1 MIFNFLRKIF
11 YSALPVSS
19 IALLALVLCSH
30 HAFSQANNIVTPRD
44 IGSLGDVSWGYLEF
58 EVRGQPNIG
67 EFFPILP
74 DTEIALYDS
83 RGKVL
88 LENDNI
94 NFFLGNFN
102 SKITWKNPVAGQ
114 YYLAVGLNN
123 TEFKEQFLVTT
134 TSTSSGRYLLTTS
147 RENTPP
153 GDPTFSPILLGT
165 VPARGVVFY
174 KFTIT
179 DRLNDLDGD
188 GIVNSVEDQYDC
200 LDKNVADADKDPD
213 RDGLSNIAELNLGT
227 DPCNPDSDFDG
238 LTDGEEVNRIVSGQ
252 PAPTNPRD
260 DDTDGDGLSDGFE
273 TGTGIVNG
281 MTDSGTDPLLADTD
295 SDAVGDLKE
304 LQIGTDPF
312 NPDTDGDGSA
322 DGVEIARQ
330 TDPLDGI
337 RASDQQA
344 KLIDI
349 EYKSQGLISMTWETT
364 ASVDYQLQKSR
375 NLKEWENLGT
385 PAVAT
390 SDIFTYSQPYSGG
403 REFFRLKSVPAPYL
417 DGKSPLHAISLGS
430 VPSGD
435 LFLYTWGSAF
445 IDTVMVLY
453 DSNGNFL
460 SFNDDISDTLRL
472 SVIRGFF
479 PPGTYYMATG
489 KFPLLFRPNESIP
502 FYVAGTPGLTDE
514 LTINVFGDNIEA
526 GILQSASGVNASGA
540 LWFSIVVE

>member
-1 MIFNFLRKIF
+1 MIFNFLRKTL

-102 SKITWKNPVAGQ
+102 SRITWKNPVAGQ

-153 GDPTFSPILLGT
+153 GNPTFSPIMTGT

-174 KFTIT
+174 KFIIT

-188 GIVNSVEDQYDC
+188 GIFNSVEDQYDC

-238 LTDGEEVNRIVSGQ
+238 LTDGEEVNRVVSGQ
-252 PAPTNPRD
+252 PASTNPRD

-295 SDAVGDLKE
+295 GDAVGDLKE

-349 EYKSQGLISMTWETT
+349 EYKSPGVISMTWKKT

-375 NLKEWENLGT
+375 NLKKWENVETTG
-385 PAVAT
+385 VANT
-390 SDIFTYSQPYSGG
+390 DVFTYSHPSTGE
-403 REFFRLKSVPAPYL
+403 REFFRLKSVPVPYL
-417 DGKSPLHAISLGS
+417 DGKSPLHALSLGS
-430 VPSGD
+430 VPAGK
-435 LFLYTWGSAF
+435 LYIDTWGSAV
-445 IDTVMVLY
+445 IDTVMACY

-460 SFNDDISDTLRL
+460 FWNDDSSDT
-472 SVIRGFF
+472 IRWSFLGATFL
-479 PPGTYYMATG
+479 PGTYYIATG
-489 KFPLLFRPNESIP
+489 KFPFLFGPNRSKP
-502 FYVAGTPGLTDE
+502 FNATGTTGVTDE
-514 LTINVFGDNIEA
+514 ITANVFGENIEA
-526 GILQSASGVNASGA
+526 GILQSVSGVNASGA

>member
-1 MIFNFLRKIF
+1 MIFNFLRKTL
-11 YSALPVSS
+11 YSALPVSF

-58 EVRGQPNIG
+58 EVKGQPDIG

-102 SKITWKNPVAGQ
+102 SRITWKNPVAGQ

-153 GDPTFSPILLGT
+153 GNPTFSPIMTGT

-174 KFTIT
+174 KFIIT

-188 GIVNSVEDQYDC
+188 GIFNSVEDQYDC

-238 LTDGEEVNRIVSGQ
+238 LTDGEEVNRVVSGQ
-252 PAPTNPRD
+252 PASTNPRD

-295 SDAVGDLKE
+295 GDAVGDLKE

-349 EYKSQGLISMTWETT
+349 EYKSPGVISMTWKKT

-375 NLKEWENLGT
+375 NLKKWENVETTG
-385 PAVAT
+385 VANT
-390 SDIFTYSQPYSGG
+390 DVFTYSHPSTGE
-403 REFFRLKSVPAPYL
+403 REFFRLKSVPVPYL
-417 DGKSPLHAISLGS
+417 DGKSPLHALSLGS
-430 VPSGD
+430 VPAGK
-435 LFLYTWGSAF
+435 LYIDTWGSAV
-445 IDTVMVLY
+445 IDTVMACY

-460 SFNDDISDTLRL
+460 FWNDDSSDT
-472 SVIRGFF
+472 IRWSFLGATFL
-479 PPGTYYMATG
+479 PGTYYIATG
-489 KFPLLFRPNESIP
+489 KFPFLFGPNRSKP
-502 FYVAGTPGLTDE
+502 FNATGTTGVTDE
-514 LTINVFGDNIEA
+514 ITANVFGENIEA
-526 GILQSASGVNASGA
+526 GILQSVSGVNASGA

>member
-19 IALLALVLCSH
+19 IALVLCSH
-30 HAFSQANNIVTPRD
+30 YAFSQANNIVTPRD

-58 EVRGQPNIG
+58 EVRGQPNLG
-67 EFFPILP
+67 ELFPILP

-83 RGKVL
+83 GGKVL

-102 SKITWKNPVAGQ
+102 SRIKWKNPVAGQ
-114 YYLAVGLNN
+114 YYLAVGLKN

-134 TSTSSGRYLLTTS
+134 TSTSSGRYLLTIS

-153 GDPTFSPILLGT
+153 GNPTFNPIMPGK
-165 VPARGVVFY
+165 VPANGVVFY

-188 GIVNSVEDQYDC
+188 GIFNSVEDQYDC

-295 SDAVGDLKE
+295 GDAVGDLKE

-322 DGVEIARQ
+322 DGVEIASQ

-385 PAVAT
+385 PAIAT
-390 SDIFTYSQPYSGG
+390 SDIFTYIQPYSGG

-417 DGKSPLHAISLGS
+417 DGKSPLHALSLGS
-430 VPSGD
+430 VPAGK
-435 LFLYTWGSAF
+435 LYIDTWGSAV
-445 IDTVMVLY
+445 IDTVMACY

-460 SFNDDISDTLRL
+460 FWNDDSSDT
-472 SVIRGFF
+472 IRWSFLGATFL
-479 PPGTYYMATG
+479 PGTYYIATG
-489 KFPLLFRPNESIP
+489 KFPFLFGPNRSKP
-502 FYVAGTPGLTDE
+502 FNVTGTTGVTDE
-514 LTINVFGDNIEA
+514 ITANVLGENIEA
-526 GILQSASGVNASGA
+526 GILQSVSGVNSSGA

>member
-1 MIFNFLRKIF
+1 MIFNFLRKTL

-30 HAFSQANNIVTPRD
+30 HVFSQANNIVTPRD

-67 EFFPILP
+67 ELFPILP

-83 RGKVL
+83 GGRVL

-102 SKITWKNPVAGQ
+102 SRIKWKNPVAGQ
-114 YYLAVGLNN
+114 YYLAVGLKN

-153 GDPTFSPILLGT
+153 GNPTFNPIMPGK
-165 VPARGVVFY
+165 VPANGVVFY

-188 GIVNSVEDQYDC
+188 GIFNSVEDQYDC

-295 SDAVGDLKE
+295 GDAVGDLKE

-322 DGVEIARQ
+322 DGVEIASQ

-385 PAVAT
+385 PAIAT
-390 SDIFTYSQPYSGG
+390 SDIFTYSQPSTGE

-417 DGKSPLHAISLGS
+417 DGKSPLHALSLGS
-430 VPSGD
+430 VPAGK
-435 LFLYTWGSAF
+435 LYIDTWGSAV
-445 IDTVMVLY
+445 IDTVMACY

-460 SFNDDISDTLRL
+460 FWNDDSSDT
-472 SVIRGFF
+472 IRWSFLGATFL
-479 PPGTYYMATG
+479 PGTYYIATG
-489 KFPLLFRPNESIP
+489 KFPFLFGPNRSKP
-502 FYVAGTPGLTDE
+502 FNVTGTTGVTDE
-514 LTINVFGDNIEA
+514 ITANVLGENIEA
-526 GILQSASGVNASGA
+526 GILQSVSGVNSSGA

>member
-1 MIFNFLRKIF
+1 MIFNFLRKTL

-58 EVRGQPNIG
+58 EVRGQPNFG
-67 EFFPILP
+67 ELFPILP

-83 RGKVL
+83 GGKVL

-102 SKITWKNPVAGQ
+102 SRITWKNPVAGQ
-114 YYLAVGLNN
+114 YYLAVGLKN

-153 GDPTFSPILLGT
+153 GNPTFNPIMPGT
-165 VPARGVVFY
+165 VPANGVVFY
-174 KFTIT
+174 KFIIT

-188 GIVNSVEDQYDC
+188 GIFNSVEDQYDC

-238 LTDGEEVNRIVSGQ
+238 LTDGEEVNRVVSGQ
-252 PAPTNPRD
+252 PASTNPRD

-295 SDAVGDLKE
+295 GDAVGDLKE

-322 DGVEIARQ
+322 DGVEIASQ

-337 RASDQQA
+337 RPSDHQA

-349 EYKSQGLISMTWETT
+349 EYKSQGVISMTWRTT

-375 NLKEWENLGT
+375 DLMKWENVETTGI
-385 PAVAT
+385 AN
-390 SDIFTYSQPYSGG
+390 SDVFTYSQPSTGE
-403 REFFRLKSVPAPYL
+403 REFFRLKSVPVPYL
-417 DGKSPLHAISLGS
+417 DGKSPLHALSLGS
-430 VPSGD
+430 VPAGK
-435 LFLYTWGSAF
+435 LYIDTWGSAV
-445 IDTVMVLY
+445 IDTVMACY
-453 DSNGNFL
+453 DSNGNYLFW
-460 SFNDDISDTLRL
+460 NDDSSDT
-472 SVIRGFF
+472 IR
-479 PPGTYYMATG
+479 
-489 KFPLLFRPNESIP
+489 
-502 FYVAGTPGLTDE
+502 
-514 LTINVFGDNIEA
+514 
-526 GILQSASGVNASGA
+526 
-540 LWFSIVVE
+540 

>member
-1 MIFNFLRKIF
+1 M
-11 YSALPVSS
+11 SVSS

-30 HAFSQANNIVTPRD
+30 HAFSQANNIVPPRD

-67 EFFPILP
+67 ELFPILP

-102 SKITWKNPVAGQ
+102 SRITWKNPVAGQ
-114 YYLAVGLNN
+114 YYLAVGLKN

-153 GDPTFSPILLGT
+153 GNPTFNPIMPGT

-174 KFTIT
+174 KFIIT

-188 GIVNSVEDQYDC
+188 GIFNSVEDQYDC

-252 PAPTNPRD
+252 PASTNPRD

-295 SDAVGDLKE
+295 GDAVGDLKE

-322 DGVEIARQ
+322 DGVEIASQ

-337 RASDQQA
+337 RPSDQQA

-349 EYKSQGLISMTWETT
+349 EYKSQGLISMTWRTT

-375 NLKEWENLGT
+375 DLKKWENVETTGI
-385 PAVAT
+385 AN
-390 SDIFTYSQPYSGG
+390 SDVFTYSQPSTGE
-403 REFFRLKSVPAPYL
+403 REFFRLKSVPVPYL
-417 DGKSPLHAISLGS
+417 DGKSPLHALSLGS
-430 VPSGD
+430 VPAGK
-435 LFLYTWGSAF
+435 LYIDTWGSAV
-445 IDTVMVLY
+445 IDTVMACY
-453 DSNGNFL
+453 DSNGNYLFW
-460 SFNDDISDTLRL
+460 NDDSSETIRW
-472 SVIRGFF
+472 SVIGATFL
-479 PPGTYYMATG
+479 PGTYYIATG
-489 KFPLLFRPNESIP
+489 KFPFLGLNRSKP
-502 FYVAGTPGLTDE
+502 FNITGTTGVTDGI
-514 LTINVFGDNIEA
+514 TVNVFGENIEA
-526 GILQSASGVNASGA
+526 GILQSASGVNSSGA

>member
-11 YSALPVSS
+11 YSALSVSF

-30 HAFSQANNIVTPRD
+30 NAFSQANNIVTPRD
-44 IGSLGDVSWGYLEF
+44 LGSLGDVSWGYLEF
-58 EVRGQPNIG
+58 EVKGQPNIG

-88 LENDNI
+88 LQNDNI

-102 SKITWKNPVAGQ
+102 SRITWKNPVAGQ
-114 YYLAVGLNN
+114 YYLAVGLKN

-153 GDPTFSPILLGT
+153 GNPTFNPIMPGT
-165 VPARGVVFY
+165 VPANGVVFY

-188 GIVNSVEDQYDC
+188 GIFNSVEDQYDC

-238 LTDGEEVNRIVSGQ
+238 LTDGEEVNRFVSGQ
-252 PAPTNPRD
+252 PASTNPRD

-295 SDAVGDLKE
+295 GDAVGDLKE

-322 DGVEIARQ
+322 DGVEIASQ

-337 RASDQQA
+337 RPSDNQA

-349 EYKSQGLISMTWETT
+349 EYKSQGVISMTWKKT

-375 NLKEWENLGT
+375 DLKKWENVETTGI
-385 PAVAT
+385 AN
-390 SDIFTYSQPYSGG
+390 SDVFTYSQPSTGE
-403 REFFRLKSVPAPYL
+403 REFFRLKSIPVPYL
-417 DGKSPLHAISLGS
+417 DGRSPLHALSLGS
-430 VPSGD
+430 VPAGK
-435 LFLYTWGSAF
+435 LYIDTWGSAV
-445 IDTVMVLY
+445 IDTVMACY
-453 DSNGNFL
+453 DSNGNYLFW
-460 SFNDDISDTLRL
+460 NDDSSDT
-472 SVIRGFF
+472 IRWSIVGATFL
-479 PPGTYYMATG
+479 PGTYYIATG
-489 KFPLLFRPNESIP
+489 KFPFLGLNRSKP
-502 FYVAGTPGLTDE
+502 FNITGTPGVTDGI
-514 LTINVFGDNIEA
+514 TVNVFGENIEA
-526 GILQSASGVNASGA
+526 GILQSASGVNSSGA

>member
-1 MIFNFLRKIF
+1 MIFNFLRKTL
-11 YSALPVSS
+11 YSALPVSF

-153 GDPTFSPILLGT
+153 GNPTFSPIMTGT

-174 KFTIT
+174 KFIIT

-188 GIVNSVEDQYDC
+188 GIFNSVEDQYDC

-238 LTDGEEVNRIVSGQ
+238 LTDGEEVNRVVSGQ
-252 PAPTNPRD
+252 PASTNPRD
-260 DDTDGDGLSDGFE
+260 DDTDGDGLSDRFE

-295 SDAVGDLKE
+295 GDAVGDLKE

-349 EYKSQGLISMTWETT
+349 EYKSPGVISMTWKKT

-375 NLKEWENLGT
+375 NLKKWENVETTG
-385 PAVAT
+385 VANT
-390 SDIFTYSQPYSGG
+390 DVFTYSHPSTGE
-403 REFFRLKSVPAPYL
+403 REFFRLKSVPVPYL
-417 DGKSPLHAISLGS
+417 DGKSPLHALSLGS
-430 VPSGD
+430 VPAGK
-435 LFLYTWGSAF
+435 LYIDTWGSAV
-445 IDTVMVLY
+445 IDTVMACY

-460 SFNDDISDTLRL
+460 FWNDDSSDT
-472 SVIRGFF
+472 IRWSFLGATFL
-479 PPGTYYMATG
+479 PGTYYIATG
-489 KFPLLFRPNESIP
+489 KFPFLFGPNRSKP
-502 FYVAGTPGLTDE
+502 FNATGTTGVTDE
-514 LTINVFGDNIEA
+514 ITANVFGENIEA
-526 GILQSASGVNASGA
+526 GILQSVSGVNASGA

>member
-1 MIFNFLRKIF
+1 MIFNFLRKTL

-19 IALLALVLCSH
+19 ISLLALVLCSH

-67 EFFPILP
+67 ELFPILP

-102 SKITWKNPVAGQ
+102 SRITWKNPVAGQ
-114 YYLAVGLNN
+114 YYLAVGLKN

-153 GDPTFSPILLGT
+153 GNPTFNPIMPGK
-165 VPARGVVFY
+165 VPANGVVFY

-188 GIVNSVEDQYDC
+188 GIFNSVEDQYDC

-295 SDAVGDLKE
+295 GDAVGDLKE

-322 DGVEIARQ
+322 DGVEIASQ

-337 RASDQQA
+337 RPSDQQA
-344 KLIDI
+344 NLIDI
-349 EYKSQGLISMTWETT
+349 EYNSQGVISMTWRTT

-375 NLKEWENLGT
+375 DLKKWENVETTGIT
-385 PAVAT
+385 N
-390 SDIFTYSQPYSGG
+390 SDVFTYSQPSTGE
-403 REFFRLKSVPAPYL
+403 REFFRLKSVPVPYL
-417 DGKSPLHAISLGS
+417 DGKSPLHALSLGS
-430 VPSGD
+430 VPAGKLHID
-435 LFLYTWGSAF
+435 TWGSAV
-445 IDTVMVLY
+445 IDTVMACY
-453 DSNGNFL
+453 DSNGNYLFW
-460 SFNDDISDTLRL
+460 NDDSSDTIRW
-472 SVIRGFF
+472 SVVGATFL
-479 PPGTYYMATG
+479 PGTYYIATG
-489 KFPLLFRPNESIP
+489 KFPFLGLNRSKP
-502 FYVAGTPGLTDE
+502 FNITGTTGVTDGI
-514 LTINVFGDNIEA
+514 TVNVFGENIEA
-526 GILQSASGVNASGA
+526 GILQSASGVNSSGA

>member
-1 MIFNFLRKIF
+1 MIFNFLRKTL

-30 HAFSQANNIVTPRD
+30 HVFSQANNIVTPRD

-58 EVRGQPNIG
+58 EVRGQPNLG
-67 EFFPILP
+67 ELFPILP

-83 RGKVL
+83 GGKVL
-88 LENDNI
+88 FENDNI

-102 SKITWKNPVAGQ
+102 SRIKWKNPVAGQ
-114 YYLAVGLNN
+114 YYLAVGLKN

-153 GDPTFSPILLGT
+153 GNPTFNPIMPGK
-165 VPARGVVFY
+165 VPANGVVFY

-188 GIVNSVEDQYDC
+188 GIFNSVEDQYDC

-227 DPCNPDSDFDG
+227 DPCKPDSDFDG
-238 LTDGEEVNRIVSGQ
+238 LTDGEEVKRIVSGQ
-252 PAPTNPRD
+252 PAPTNPLD

-273 TGTGIVNG
+273 TGTRIVNG

-295 SDAVGDLKE
+295 GDAVGDLKE

-337 RASDQQA
+337 RTSDQQA

-385 PAVAT
+385 PAIAT
-390 SDIFTYSQPYSGG
+390 SDIFTYSQPSTGE

-417 DGKSPLHAISLGS
+417 DGKSPLHALSLGS
-430 VPSGD
+430 VPAGK
-435 LFLYTWGSAF
+435 LYIDTWGSAV
-445 IDTVMVLY
+445 IDTVMACY

-460 SFNDDISDTLRL
+460 FWNDDSSDT
-472 SVIRGFF
+472 IRWSFLGATFL
-479 PPGTYYMATG
+479 PGTYYIATG
-489 KFPLLFRPNESIP
+489 KFPFLFGPNRSKP
-502 FYVAGTPGLTDE
+502 FNVTGTTGVTDE
-514 LTINVFGDNIEA
+514 ITANVLGENIEA
-526 GILQSASGVNASGA
+526 GILQSVSGVNSSGA

>member
-30 HAFSQANNIVTPRD
+30 NAFSQANNIVTPRNL
-44 IGSLGDVSWGYLEF
+44 GSLGDVSWGYLEF
-58 EVRGQPNIG
+58 EVSGQPKLG
-67 EFFPILP
+67 ELFPILP

-83 RGKVL
+83 GGKVL

-102 SKITWKNPVAGQ
+102 SRIKWKNPVAGQ

-134 TSTSSGRYLLTTS
+134 TSNSSGRYLLRTS

-153 GDPTFSPILLGT
+153 GNPTFNPITLGT
-165 VPARGVVFY
+165 VPANGVVFY
-174 KFTIT
+174 KFTIS
-179 DRLNDLDGD
+179 DRINDLDGD

-238 LTDGEEVNRIVSGQ
+238 LTDGEEVNRVVSGQ

-295 SDAVGDLKE
+295 GDDVGDLRE

-322 DGVEIARQ
+322 DGVEIASQ

-337 RASDQQA
+337 RPSDQQA

-375 NLKEWENLGT
+375 DLKKWENVETTGI
-385 PAVAT
+385 AN
-390 SDIFTYSQPYSGG
+390 SDVFTYSQPSTGE
-403 REFFRLKSVPAPYL
+403 REFFRLKSVPVPYL
-417 DGKSPLHAISLGS
+417 DGKSPLHALSLGS
-430 VPSGD
+430 VPAGK
-435 LFLYTWGSAF
+435 LYIDTWGSAV
-445 IDTVMVLY
+445 IDTVMACY
-453 DSNGNFL
+453 DSNGNYLFW
-460 SFNDDISDTLRL
+460 NDDSSDTIRW
-472 SVIRGFF
+472 SVVGATFL
-479 PPGTYYMATG
+479 PGTYYIATG
-489 KFPLLFRPNESIP
+489 KFPFLGLNRSKP
-502 FYVAGTPGLTDE
+502 FNITGTTGVTDGI
-514 LTINVFGDNIEA
+514 TVNVFGENIEA
-526 GILQSASGVNASGA
+526 GILQSASGVNSSGA

>member
-1 MIFNFLRKIF
+1 MIFNFLRKTL

-58 EVRGQPNIG
+58 EVRGQPKIG
-67 EFFPILP
+67 ELFPILP

-102 SKITWKNPVAGQ
+102 SRITWKNPVAGQ
-114 YYLAVGLNN
+114 FYLAVGLKN
-123 TEFKEQFLVTT
+123 TEFKEPFLVTT

-153 GDPTFSPILLGT
+153 GNPTFNPIMPGK
-165 VPARGVVFY
+165 VPANGVVFY

-188 GIVNSVEDQYDC
+188 GIFNSVEDQYDC

-227 DPCNPDSDFDG
+227 DPCNPDTDFDG

-295 SDAVGDLKE
+295 GDAVGDLKE

-322 DGVEIARQ
+322 DGVEIASQ

-337 RASDQQA
+337 RPSDQQA

-375 NLKEWENLGT
+375 DLKKWENVETTGIT
-385 PAVAT
+385 N
-390 SDIFTYSQPYSGG
+390 SDVFTYSQPSTGE
-403 REFFRLKSVPAPYL
+403 REFFRLKSVPVPYL
-417 DGKSPLHAISLGS
+417 DGKSPLHALSLGS
-430 VPSGD
+430 VPAGK
-435 LFLYTWGSAF
+435 LYIDTWGSAV
-445 IDTVMVLY
+445 IDTVMACY

-460 SFNDDISDTLRL
+460 FWNDDSSDT
-472 SVIRGFF
+472 IRWSFLGATFL
-479 PPGTYYMATG
+479 PGTYYIATG
-489 KFPLLFRPNESIP
+489 KFPFLFGPNRSKP
-502 FYVAGTPGLTDE
+502 FNVTGTTGVTDE
-514 LTINVFGDNIEA
+514 ITANVLGENIEA
-526 GILQSASGVNASGA
+526 GILQSVSGVNSSGA

>member
-11 YSALPVSS
+11 YSALSVSS

-58 EVRGQPNIG
+58 EVKGQPDIG

-102 SKITWKNPVAGQ
+102 SRITWKNPVAGQ

-123 TEFKEQFLVTT
+123 IEFKEQFLVTT

-153 GDPTFSPILLGT
+153 GNPTFNPIMTGT
-165 VPARGVVFY
+165 VPANGVVFY
-174 KFTIT
+174 KFIIT

-188 GIVNSVEDQYDC
+188 GIFNSVEDQYDC

-252 PAPTNPRD
+252 PASTNPRD

-295 SDAVGDLKE
+295 GDAVGDLKE

-322 DGVEIARQ
+322 DGVEIASQ

-349 EYKSQGLISMTWETT
+349 EYKSQGVISMTWKKT

-375 NLKEWENLGT
+375 NLKKWENVETTG
-385 PAVAT
+385 VAN
-390 SDIFTYSQPYSGG
+390 SDVFTYSQPSTGE
-403 REFFRLKSVPAPYL
+403 REFFRLKSVPVPYL
-417 DGKSPLHAISLGS
+417 DGKSPLHALRLGS
-430 VPSGD
+430 VPAGK
-435 LFLYTWGSAF
+435 LYIDTWGSAI
-445 IDTVMVLY
+445 IDTVMACY
-453 DSNGNFL
+453 DSNGNYLFW
-460 SFNDDISDTLRL
+460 NDDSSDTIRW
-472 SVIRGFF
+472 SVVGATFL
-479 PPGTYYMATG
+479 PGTYYIATG
-489 KFPLLFRPNESIP
+489 KFPFLELNRSEP
-502 FYVAGTPGLTDE
+502 FNITGTTGVTDKI
-514 LTINVFGDNIEA
+514 TANVFGENIEA

>member
-1 MIFNFLRKIF
+1 MIFNFLRKTL

-30 HAFSQANNIVTPRD
+30 HVFSQANNIVTPRD

-58 EVRGQPNIG
+58 EVRGQPNLG
-67 EFFPILP
+67 ELFPILP

-83 RGKVL
+83 GGKVL
-88 LENDNI
+88 FENDNI

-102 SKITWKNPVAGQ
+102 SRIKWKNPVAGQ
-114 YYLAVGLNN
+114 YYLAVGLKN

-134 TSTSSGRYLLTTS
+134 TSTSSGRYLLTTR

-153 GDPTFSPILLGT
+153 GNPTFNPIMPGK
-165 VPARGVVFY
+165 VPANGVVFY

-238 LTDGEEVNRIVSGQ
+238 LTDGEEVNRILSGQ
-252 PAPTNPRD
+252 PAPTNPLD

-295 SDAVGDLKE
+295 GDAVGDLKE

-385 PAVAT
+385 PAIAT
-390 SDIFTYSQPYSGG
+390 SDIFTYSQPSTGE

-417 DGKSPLHAISLGS
+417 DGKSPLHALSLGS
-430 VPSGD
+430 VPAGK
-435 LFLYTWGSAF
+435 LYIDTWGSAV
-445 IDTVMVLY
+445 IDTVMACY

-460 SFNDDISDTLRL
+460 FWNDDSSDT
-472 SVIRGFF
+472 IRWSFLGATFL
-479 PPGTYYMATG
+479 PGTYYIATG
-489 KFPLLFRPNESIP
+489 KFPFLFGPNRSKP
-502 FYVAGTPGLTDE
+502 FNVTGTTGVTDE
-514 LTINVFGDNIEA
+514 ITANVLGENIEA
-526 GILQSASGVNASGA
+526 GILQSVSGVNSSGA

>member
-30 HAFSQANNIVTPRD
+30 HAFSQANNIVPPRD

-67 EFFPILP
+67 ELFPILP

-102 SKITWKNPVAGQ
+102 SRITWKNPVAGQ
-114 YYLAVGLNN
+114 YYLAVGLKN

-153 GDPTFSPILLGT
+153 GNPTFNPIMPGT
-165 VPARGVVFY
+165 VPANGVVFY
-174 KFTIT
+174 KFIIT

-188 GIVNSVEDQYDC
+188 GIFNSVEDQYDC

-295 SDAVGDLKE
+295 GDAVGDLKE

-322 DGVEIARQ
+322 DGVEIASQ

-337 RASDQQA
+337 RPSDHQA
-344 KLIDI
+344 NLIDI
-349 EYKSQGLISMTWETT
+349 EYNSQGVISMTWRTT

-375 NLKEWENLGT
+375 DLKKWENVETTGI
-385 PAVAT
+385 AN
-390 SDIFTYSQPYSGG
+390 SDVFTYSQPSTGE
-403 REFFRLKSVPAPYL
+403 REFFRLKSVPVPYL
-417 DGKSPLHAISLGS
+417 DGKSPLHALSLGS
-430 VPSGD
+430 VPAGK
-435 LFLYTWGSAF
+435 LYIDTWGSAV
-445 IDTVMVLY
+445 IDTVMACY
-453 DSNGNFL
+453 DSNGNYLFW
-460 SFNDDISDTLRL
+460 NDDSSDTIRW
-472 SVIRGFF
+472 SVVGATFS
-479 PPGTYYMATG
+479 PGTYYIATG
-489 KFPLLFRPNESIP
+489 KFPFLGLNRSEP
-502 FYVAGTPGLTDE
+502 FNITGTTGVTDGI
-514 LTINVFGDNIEA
+514 TANVFGENIEA
-526 GILQSASGVNASGA
+526 GILQSVSGVNARGA